1 MPELTTDN
9 ELNSVERA
17 VNAYLDYL
25 EGIGPRPTFDGL
37 RDDDRRCAVAAI
49 NIVLAGRGSD
59 LDRVAPTVEE
69 LLDGTEF
76 QLPAKPDSD

>member
-37 RDDDRRCAVAAI
+37 RDDDRRCAVAVI
-49 NIVLAGRGSD
+49 NTVLAGQGND
-59 LDRVAPTVEE
+59 LNRETPTVED
-69 LLDGTEF
+69 LLEGTEF
-76 QLPAKPDSD
+76 QLHAEP